1 MDEIIYEVWA
11 GLDSNKCIER
21 IESTTFYSKEQLEEM
36 NMIKIDEGTDGEIY
50 GHAQPNYL
58 LMKYGKPTYDEQFH
72 PNYRLVDGK
81 IRDLSDDE
89 KVELFPKP
97 TPQPTEQELIN
108 AQLMLEIAKLKA
120 GVQ

>member
-21 IESTTFYSKEQLEEM
+21 IESTAFYSKEQLEEM

-58 LMKYGKPTYDEQFH
+58 RMKYGKPTYDEQFH
-72 PNYRLVDGK
+72 PNYILDGK
-81 IRDLSDDE
+81 IRELSDEE
-89 KVELFPKP
+89 KEVLFPNP

-120 GVQ
+120 GV

>member
-1 MDEIIYEVWA
+1 MQECLYDVYVKLDENY
-11 GLDSNKCIER
+11 CITSVEGTAFHTV
-21 IESTTFYSKEQLEEM
+21 EELEKLGY
-36 NMIKIDEGTDGEIY
+36 IKIDSGSGNVY
-50 GHAQPNYL
+50 GHCQPLYL
-58 LMKYGKPTYDEQFH
+58 KEKYGKPTYDEQFH

>member
-1 MDEIIYEVWA
+1 MDNNYKVYA
-11 GLDSNKCIER
+11 LPDTNKCI
-21 IESTTFYSKEQLEEM
+21 IGVESTAFHDEQEL
-36 NMIKIDEGTDGEIY
+36 IDKGYVFIDEGSNGEIY

-58 LMKYGKPTYDEQFH
+58 KMKYGKPTYDEQFH
-72 PNYRLVDGK
+72 PKYILDGGV
-81 IRDLSDDE
+81 RELTDEE

-120 GVQ
+120 GV